1 MSTILFGKCRV
12 VAGAGQEKGPHQFQ
26 GRAGHCWKPRVSFE
40 LLTAQVD
47 CNAPTNTAGVD
58 ALLQAFDAEKRSRSR
73 EFLEGNRPRLEP
85 WQRVRA

>member
-1 MSTILFGKCRV
+1 M
-12 VAGAGQEKGPHQFQ
+12 
-26 GRAGHCWKPRVSFE
+26 SFE

-58 ALLQAFDAEKRSRSR
+58 ALLQAFGAEKRSRSR